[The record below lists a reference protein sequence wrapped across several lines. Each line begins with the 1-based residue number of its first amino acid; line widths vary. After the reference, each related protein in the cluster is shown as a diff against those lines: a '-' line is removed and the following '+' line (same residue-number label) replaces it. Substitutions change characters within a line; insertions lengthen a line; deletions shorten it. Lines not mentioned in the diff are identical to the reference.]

1 MFCESEEWVNK
12 IGNKE
17 NKKNL
22 IMQVPKCSLMNWNF
36 ILVNNK

>member
-12 IGNKE
+12 MGNKE

-22 IMQVPKCSLMNWNF
+22 IVQVPKCEINELELYF
-36 ILVNNK
+36 GK